1 MANEKTYCTNK
12 ELAIYCGLLV
22 DALVDYFC
30 LSPKRDAGLTTDE
43 YEEVKSELLNLRDK
57 YYNDREDEKERD
69 RRRKTLRGQFEA
81 AMECFNP
88 EVEEADN
95 PYLSDDG
102 NGAELIRF
110 SAADHK
116 RERRE
121 AIENAINIITLKA
134 PKCLFVLKTILK
146 NGTDNYKNRCDIIL
160 EKALHESKLKPP
172 SSPKTSETPKSTVSQ
187 DKSSS
192 GT

>member
-1 MANEKTYCTNK
+1 MTPCTDK
-12 ELAIYCGLLV
+12 ELAIYCSLLV
-22 DALVDYFC
+22 DALVDYSC
-30 LSPKRDAGLTTDE
+30 LSPKRDQGLTTDE
-43 YEEVKSELLNLRDK
+43 FEEVKSELLDLRDK
-57 YYNDREDEKERD
+57 YYNEREDEKERD
-69 RRRKTLRGQFEA
+69 RRRKTLRGQFES

-88 EVEEADN
+88 DVEDEEN

-102 NGAELIRF
+102 KGAALVRF

-146 NGTDNYKNRCDIIL
+146 NGTDNHKNRCDIIL
-160 EKALHESKLKPP
+160 EKARQESLSKQP
-172 SSPKTSETPKSTVSQ
+172 SSPETSETRKNTELQ
-187 DKSSS
+187 DKSSL
-192 GT
+192 GR